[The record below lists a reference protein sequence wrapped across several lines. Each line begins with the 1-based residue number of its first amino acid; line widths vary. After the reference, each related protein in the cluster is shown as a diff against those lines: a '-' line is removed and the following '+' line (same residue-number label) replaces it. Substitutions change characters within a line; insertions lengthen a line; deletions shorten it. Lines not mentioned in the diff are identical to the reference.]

1 MLKAFWEKIG
11 KFIEGNKISGIVI
24 GLISFALIVSV
35 SFTSAYKRFDLN
47 LYDLNFAIK
56 PKIPRWDRLSFVDI
70 DDNSTNVLGQ
80 FPWPRYLYGKA
91 MRSLKEVRTTL
102 SALDIMFPDPSAFQV
117 SKDDYERIKGKTK
130 LTGNDVKEIIINN
143 DQLFAAG
150 IKNMGKAVL
159 SYSMIPEPLTKTETN
174 LRQTA
179 EFRQAQNYF
188 FEKATKKVEEKDYYK
203 YEGIRDS
210 KTVKIAYPIPELMK
224 AAHTF
229 GFVNRDTDIDGAVRK
244 VRLVQ
249 FFEGRLYF
257 NLALVMLA
265 NACGVT
271 LNNIDII
278 VGERIVLKD
287 ALHPLTHEKG
297 DINIPID
304 KNGMMYVYW
313 VGDKREQ
320 SFKIVPF
327 YGLVEYP
334 DTIGHVNE
342 WLERLAGPAE
352 LMLAEQERQEMDAA
366 RDAYNRAETAAERRE
381 LRARIVELMQLD
393 RERKESLK
401 EIFREETEN
410 LEDAG
415 KYDNIISGID
425 VVLAVESLRD
435 NITVTGLTAT
445 GTVDIGQ
452 TPLEQ
457 EFAMVGVYHNTINT
471 IVQGKHI
478 YIAAKWLNYIMIFFI
493 ALFMG
498 FMIQKLSAK
507 KSILAII
514 VSFLFFNVAV
524 IFTFIFGNIWLD
536 LLGSWLACLVP
547 SASIAAT
554 KLVKEES
561 QKHFI
566 KSAFGHYLSPSIIDK
581 IVESPDSLELGG
593 EEKEITI
600 FFSDVAKFSTI
611 SEKLTPH
618 ELVSL
623 LNEYLSEMTDIILD
637 SGGTID
643 KYEGDAIIAF
653 FGAPQAFEDHAL
665 RCCMAAIEQKKR
677 LAVMQEEWRKIGKD
691 VLSIRIGINTGVA
704 VIGNMGSRTRFNYT
718 MIGDSVNLAA
728 RIEGANKA
736 YNTCAM
742 ITGSTYEY
750 VKDTVEARKL
760 DIIRVVGKKEPVPV
774 YELLDVKGALSDNMY
789 ELLDKYG
796 KGLEFYNTRQ
806 WKKAQDEFK
815 KALKIIPDDGPSRV
829 YAGRCGTYL
838 INPPPKDWKGV
849 FQLVEK

>member
-1 MLKAFWEKIG
+1 
-11 KFIEGNKISGIVI
+11 S
-24 GLISFALIVSV
+24 
-35 SFTSAYKRFDLN
+35 
-47 LYDLNFAIK
+47 
-56 PKIPRWDRLSFVDI
+56 
-70 DDNSTNVLGQ
+70 
-80 FPWPRYLYGKA
+80 
-91 MRSLKEVRTTL
+91 
-102 SALDIMFPDPSAFQV
+102 
-117 SKDDYERIKGKTK
+117 
-130 LTGNDVKEIIINN
+130 
-143 DQLFAAG
+143 
-150 IKNMGKAVL
+150 
-159 SYSMIPEPLTKTETN
+159 
-174 LRQTA
+174 
-179 EFRQAQNYF
+179 
-188 FEKATKKVEEKDYYK
+188 KKVDEKDYYK
-203 YEGIRDS
+203 YESVIDS
-210 KTVKIAYPIPELMK
+210 RTVKIAYPIPDLMK
-224 AAHTF
+224 AAHAF

-265 NACGVT
+265 NTCGVA
-271 LNNIDII
+271 LNDIDII
-278 VGERIVLKD
+278 AGEKIVLKN
-287 ALHPLTHEKG
+287 ALHPLSHEKG

-313 VGDKREQ
+313 TGGKREEA
-320 SFKIVPF
+320 FKAVPF

-334 DTIGHVNE
+334 DIIGQVNK
-342 WLERLAGPAE
+342 WIADLAGPAE
-352 LMLAEQERQEMDAA
+352 HQLAEQEKQDMDAA
-366 RDAYNRAETAAERRE
+366 RSAYDKAETAAERRE
-381 LRARIVELMQLD
+381 LRAGIVELMRLD

-401 EIFREETEN
+401 EIFREDTED
-410 LEDAG
+410 LEDAAQ
-415 KYDNIISGID
+415 YENIIRAID

-478 YIAAKWLNYIMIFFI
+478 HIAPKWFNYIMMLFI
-493 ALFMG
+493 ALIMG
-498 FMIQKLSAK
+498 FSVQRLSAK

-514 VSFLFFNVAV
+514 LSFLFLNIVV

-536 LLGSWLACLVP
+536 LLGTWLACLVP

-554 KLVKEES
+554 KLIKEES
-561 QKHFI
+561 QKQFI
-566 KSAFGHYLSPSIIDK
+566 KSAFGHYLSPSIIDQ
-581 IVESPDSLELGG
+581 IVDSPDSLELGG

-665 RCCMAAIEQKKR
+665 RCCMAAIDQKKR
-677 LAVMQEEWRKIGKD
+677 LAVMQEEWRKAGRD
-691 VLSIRIGINTGVA
+691 VLTIRIGINTGVA
-704 VIGNMGSRTRFNYT
+704 VIGNMGSKTRFNYT
-718 MIGDSVNLAA
+718 MMGDSVNLAS

-736 YNTCAM
+736 YNTSAM

-750 VKDTVEARKL
+750 VKDAVEARKL

-796 KGLEFYNTRQ
+796 KGLELYNAGQ

-815 KALKIIPDDGPSRV
+815 KALKIMPDDGPSLT
-829 YAGRCGTYL
+829 YTERCGLYAVK
-838 INPPPKDWKGV
+838 PPPEDWGGI
-849 FQLVEK
+849 FQLEEK